1 MFCPDCGLETT
12 EGNRFCKRCGQ
23 RLSHGS
29 NAIQEELINAVTGAD
44 GQAEGHATGVEF
56 RIDQLLHDAMRCQS
70 EGRYQEA
77 LMICEAIIE
86 VDKTN
91 TSAHSMMAIVYE
103 RLGKTAQAIE
113 QLRIVVQHNPGSIAD
128 QIKLEELQHSI
139 GINGT
144 TAGLASSRPMQ
155 ISSRKPVNP
164 LLLAAASAIAV
175 FVLGAVALNNRPGSH
190 SEIRPTG
197 TGDASS
203 NLVPAPTNGI
213 AIPQAQPDNG
223 GNPLTQ
229 NNGGAIQPYIA
240 GGNNPQV
247 PQQTNPIMAAPQPQN
262 YQTRPSGNSGSGGGL
277 ASIPALPPISGLTT
291 ERTTPT
297 ATPSQPAADK
307 PEPKAPTRTAPDNTA
322 PTGIYEITVNSGSVV
337 RPKPTQSGTNEADM
351 LLRIAAEKSSKGDY
365 RGAIESYTAAQNY
378 GANSASISNSIAQ
391 NQRRLNNIQDAR
403 KAYHDALKKANDA
416 ISRGVNVPQAT
427 RDKENAEQGLKACGD

>member
-29 NAIQEELINAVTGAD
+29 NAIQEELINAVTGTN
-44 GQAEGHATGVEF
+44 GQAEGNVTGVEF
-56 RIDQLLHDAMRCQS
+56 RIEQLLQDAMRCQS

-103 RLGKTAQAIE
+103 RMGKTALAIE

-128 QIKLEELQHSI
+128 QIKLGELQQSI
-139 GINGT
+139 GLNPSNTGHS
-144 TAGLASSRPMQ
+144 SSRPVQ
-155 ISSRKPVNP
+155 FTAKKPVNP
-164 LLLAAASAIAV
+164 LLLAAGSAAAV
-175 FVLGAVALNNRPGSH
+175 FILGAIVLNNTPNSH
-190 SEIRPTG
+190 SAIRPTD
-197 TGDASS
+197 TSS
-203 NLVPAPTNGI
+203 SSNNLVPTPANNI
-213 AIPQAQPDNG
+213 AIPQAQPNG
-223 GNPLTQ
+223 NGNPLTP
-229 NNGGAIQPYIA
+229 NSGGVIQPYVA
-240 GGNNPQV
+240 GDNTQAA
-247 PQQTNPIMAAPQPQN
+247 QQTNPILQAPTQQN
-262 YQTRPSGNSGSGGGL
+262 YQARPSGNAGGGGL
-277 ASIPALPPISGLTT
+277 SSIPALPPITGLTT
-291 ERTTPT
+291 ERDTPT
-297 ATPSQPAADK
+297 TTASQPASVK
-307 PEPKAPTRTAPDNTA
+307 PEPKPETKTTPENNG
-322 PTGIYEITVNSGSVV
+322 PTGIYEITVNSGSSN
-337 RPKPTQSGTNEADM
+337 RPRPTQSGTNEADM
-351 LLRIAAEKSSKGDY
+351 LIRIAAEKSAKGDY

-391 NQRRLNNIQDAR
+391 NHRRLNNIQDAR
-403 KAYHDALKKANDA
+403 KSYQDALKKANDA